1 MSMKRSSLILA
12 IGSLMTTP
20 LVAQANTYKS
30 FCFHEHIKD
39 SISINKE
46 RKKVYSGLTN
56 GKSNQIYNEFLG
68 FEYLTTVLTP
78 FYDLHA
84 LPYQKQGI
92 NLFCKEFM
100 GLIRDPEFDPS
111 NREIPTEIFQK
122 FDWKDHGRK
131 ISKAIELQD
140 SSKVKKVTLE
150 ALVEIH
156 SQPNYYCLTR
166 HFIESIYRFAHFVPL
181 RAKQAKEK
189 GLKDPTNLMFKMMK
203 LQTLGLRGSYGI
215 DVKSSPIQMS
225 GIPIICS
232 EIPALLSDL
241 NNIELDV
248 LRKK

>member
-1 MSMKRSSLILA
+1 MSMKRSSLIFA

-46 RKKVYSGLTN
+46 RKKVYSSLTN
-56 GKSNQIYNEFLG
+56 GKSNQIYNEFIG
-68 FEYLTTVLTP
+68 FEYLTSALTP
-78 FYDLHA
+78 FYDLQA
-84 LPYQKQGI
+84 LFYQKQGI
-92 NLFCKEFM
+92 NLFCDEFM
-100 GLIRDPEFDPS
+100 GLIRDPEFDPN
-111 NREIPTEIFQK
+111 NRQIPEEKFQK
-122 FDWKDHGRK
+122 LDWKYHHKKIREAIKRK
-131 ISKAIELQD
+131 NVSE
-140 SSKVKKVTLE
+140 VKKVTIE
-150 ALVEIH
+150 ALIEIK
-156 SQPNYYCLTR
+156 SLPNYYCLTR
-166 HFIESIYRFAHFVPL
+166 HFYESIYRFAHFVPL
-181 RAKQAKEK
+181 RVKQAEEK
-189 GLKDPTNLMFKMMK
+189 GLKNPTNLMFRMMK
-203 LQTLGLRGSYGI
+203 LLTLGLRGSYGI